1 VRWLPTECVAG
12 RGGRDG
18 KLRNVFLVEVGEVG
32 TYECVVGRSRRGSY
46 LRNVLLEEV
55 GVMVTYG
62 KCC

>member
-1 VRWLPTECVAG
+1 M
-12 RGGRDG
+12 
-18 KLRNVFLVEVGEVG
+18 FLVEVGEVG